1 MTTPNNEYFIQKHR
15 IPVVLALVTGEQLRG
30 HLFTQASHRGLSA
43 LEDAPEYLNGAD
55 RFLPLGLGER
65 ARLIAKAHIL
75 TAETSREHVA
85 ATDAFGL
92 PVRVAVTMVNGSVHE
107 GQIVVEQVVAHMR
120 VLDHL
125 NHATEQFISLFGEES
140 VTLLN
145 RDHIAFVEQIE
156 QVGQTGEA
164 EKAEKAEE
172 AEEAEQVDDGAA

>member
-1 MTTPNNEYFIQKHR
+1 MPTTNNEYFIQKHR
-15 IPVVLALVTGEQLRG
+15 IPIVLSLVTGEQLQG

-55 RFLPLGLGER
+55 RFLPLGLGDR

-85 ATDAFGL
+85 ATDTFGM
-92 PVRVAVTMVNGSVHE
+92 PVRVAVTMVNGKVHT
-107 GQIVVEQVVAHMR
+107 GQIVVEQMVAHMR

-125 NHATEQFISLFGEES
+125 NHATEQFISLFREDG

-145 RDHIAFVEQIE
+145 RDHIACVEQIE
-156 QVGQTGEA
+156 QFDHV
-164 EKAEKAEE
+164 
-172 AEEAEQVDDGAA
+172 EQVGDGTA

>member
-1 MTTPNNEYFIQKHR
+1 MPTPHNEYFIQKHR
-15 IPVVLALVTGEQLRG
+15 IPVVLALVTGERLSG

-75 TAETSREHVA
+75 SAETSREHVA
-85 ATDAFGL
+85 ATDTYGL
-92 PVRVAVTMVNGSVHE
+92 PVRVAVTMVNGAVHE

-125 NHATEQFISLFGEES
+125 NHATEHFISLFGVDR

-145 RDHIAFVEQIE
+145 RDHIAFVEQME
-156 QVGQTGEA
+156 QPDQ
-164 EKAEKAEE
+164 
-172 AEEAEQVDDGAA
+172 AEQAETVERADDGAA

>member
-1 MTTPNNEYFIQKHR
+1 MPTQNNEYFIQKHR
-15 IPVVLALVTGEQLRG
+15 IPVVLALVTGERLSG

-75 TAETSREHVA
+75 SAETSREHVA
-85 ATDAFGL
+85 ATDTFGL
-92 PVRVAVTMVNGSVHE
+92 PVRVAVTMVNGAVHE

-125 NHATEQFISLFGEES
+125 NHATEQFISLFTEEY

-145 RDHIAFVEQIE
+145 RDHIAFVEQVD
-156 QVGQTGEA
+156 QGEPVDR
-164 EKAEKAEE
+164 
-172 AEEAEQVDDGAA
+172 AEQAGRGEESEQADDGAA